1 MATIISNTGPSLSR
15 MFSGDLPP
23 DYTTLHTY
31 ALHTPIYLHF
41 TFSVWHEICTLQ
53 K

>member
-31 ALHTPIYLHF
+31 AVHTDIL
-41 TFSVWHEICTLQ
+41 TFSVWREICTLQ